1 MRWMISLAMIVTTFG
16 VSTLATRA
24 QTALLTGDTQ
34 VSTTATTTNYGTAAA
49 LTVSPTSSVLLSF
62 DIADI
67 LPTGTT
73 AAQVSRARLI
83 LYPDAVTKAGPVN
96 VYQISSTWAESTV
109 TNATKPTIINYA
121 FPGAVVKTGVPIA
134 IPVTGVVQN
143 WLTSP
148 SVNFGMEVSS
158 SGTTAFAVDS
168 KENTATS
175 HQALLVIDLTGPAG
189 PAGPAGPTGPKGA
202 TGATGPQG
210 PAGGGLA
217 AVAHNTTLTGNGTSA
232 SPLAVSTS
240 LNLSGQIIAQ
250 GGLTG
255 VNESEQFGV
264 GTEGDDFSNS
274 GVGVRGLSF
283 EQGTGYAGYGMVAE
297 GHYGIYAYG
306 DDLAGDFE
314 GNVSVIGTLSKSGG
328 SFKID
333 HPLDPAN
340 KFLSHSFVESPDM
353 MNIYNG
359 NVVTDGRGLATVTMP
374 DWFESLNRD
383 FRYQLTTIGQPA
395 QAWVAAEIAE
405 GKFVI
410 RTDKPGVKV
419 SWQVTGVRQDAWANA
434 HRIPVEE
441 EKTPAEKGHYNHPEL
456 FGHAGEAS
464 IPQLRAQR
472 VSPHAAALAK

>member
-1 MRWMISLAMIVTTFG
+1 MKWKISLAIIAAIFC
-16 VSTLATRA
+16 VSNSSTQA
-24 QTALLTGDTQ
+24 QTVLLTGDTQ
-34 VSTTATTTNYGTAAA
+34 ISTTATTTNYGTAAA

-96 VYQISSTWAESTV
+96 VYQLSSTWAESTV
-109 TNATKPTIINYA
+109 TYATKPTYINYA
-121 FPGAVVKTGVPIA
+121 FPGAVVKAGVPIA

-143 WLTSP
+143 WLASP
-148 SVNFGMEVSS
+148 SINFGMEVAS
-158 SGTTAFAVDS
+158 SGTTAFAIDS

-175 HQALLVIDLTGPAG
+175 HQAQLVIDLTGPVG
-189 PAGPAGPTGPKGA
+189 PAGPAGPKGA

-217 AVAHNTTLTGNGTSA
+217 TVSHDSTLTGIGTSSSQLKVA
-232 SPLAVSTS
+232 PS
-240 LNLSGQIIAQ
+240 LTLSGLIVGQSGIV
-250 GGLTG
+250 GENLT
-255 VNESEQFGV
+255 EPSGV
-264 GTEGDDFSNS
+264 GTEGDDYSNS
-274 GVGVRGLSF
+274 GVGVRGLNF
-283 EQGTGYAGYGMVAE
+283 NEGAGYFGYGMVAE
-297 GHYGIYAYG
+297 GYEGIYAFG
-306 DDLAGDFE
+306 ETIAGDFE
-314 GNVSVIGTLSKSGG
+314 GNVTVTGTLSKSGG

-359 NVVTDGRGLATVTMP
+359 NVVTDGRGSATVTMP
-374 DWFESLNRD
+374 DWFERLNRD

-441 EKTPAEKGHYNHPEL
+441 EKTPAEKGHFNHPEL

-464 IPQLRAQR
+464 IPQLRAKK